1 MPLQIIDHG
10 SIQHQ
15 EMVDLRFQLLRKPLG
30 LTFSS
35 EELTLEK
42 KDILI
47 GFFDEEKLAGCC
59 ILTKED
65 EKTIRLRQMAV
76 HSGIQGKGIGR
87 LIVTFAEELARNLG
101 YTKLQMHARKTVQG
115 FYEKFGM
122 LAKGERYLK
131 NGLNY
136 IQMEMNWL

>member
-1 MPLQIIDHG
+1 MHLQIIDHG

-115 FYEKFGM
+115 FYEKLGYEAESPEFEEVTIPHITMGKC
-122 LAKGERYLK
+122 L
-131 NGLNY
+131 
-136 IQMEMNWL
+136 